1 MRRFEL
7 RKIAKRIA
15 QLEKII
21 VNSSTTEEQEKVEKE
36 IFQLII
42 QNNLNLVDMIEI
54 DEMVQNMLQ

>member
-7 RKIAKRIA
+7 RKIAKRIT

-36 IFQLII
+36 IYII
-42 QNNLNLVDMIEI
+42 FTSTS
-54 DEMVQNMLQ
+54 